1 MIVLKWLFK
10 RHWASLCLLLA
21 FGWFVCLN
29 RMADTNPDIVFLRSY
44 PQSVQKVRGILVG
57 DLFEGYAVENRFG
70 YTLEYRC
77 GDNWTAIE
85 GHWPRLMYELAGRHT
100 LYTGY
105 VITFDLSPFGERF
118 EPGEYRL
125 RQLVIAE
132 RDVPITLGEYPETT
146 MEFTIR

>member
-10 RHWASLCLLLA
+10 RHWVSFCLLLA

-29 RMADTNPDIVFLRSY
+29 RMADTNPDVVFLRSY
-44 PQSVQKVRGILVG
+44 PQTVRKVRGILVG

-70 YTLEYRC
+70 YTLEYKY
-77 GDNWTAIE
+77 GQEWTEME
-85 GHWPRLMYELAGRHT
+85 GHWTQGIYELPGGAMR
-100 LYTGY
+100 YTGY